1 MLQLSFSGEKNVQ
14 IQDSTLVL
22 FVSEKNKQIS
32 NLGLPKG
39 AAEILNHLEA
49 EGLKFADVKK
59 GVVFRNSG
67 ALGYKNIL
75 VLGRGAKTDKES
87 LRVLACGVYQALRT
101 NKLQKAVINLENLSA
116 TPKTVGDFTQALAE
130 GFLLS
135 SYEFK
140 EMKSKPKEEKKPDVY
155 TVHLVAN
162 SKLNTTAAERGFE
175 TGVTMAATINFSRRL
190 GDMPGNYMTPEILAD
205 ETVKAAKGT
214 GLKVTVWDKARI
226 KKERMGGLLGVAQ
239 GSGNDP
245 RFIVMEYNGAAKS
258 KAPVVFVG
266 KGLTFDSGGIS
277 IKPSGAMEEMIYD
290 MCGGANV
297 IGTMLAIARLKL
309 KVNVIGLVPS
319 TENMSGDLA
328 MKPGDIITARNGK
341 TVEVFNTDA
350 EGRLILMDA
359 LSYATELKPAAIFDA
374 ATLTGAIIVALGNS
388 YTGVFTRDRKLMR
401 QIEDAANEAGEPV
414 WGLPINDHH
423 LEDMKGNHADLCNIS
438 SGKGAGS
445 STAAAFLEQFVDKD
459 IPWAHFDIAGT
470 AWNIG
475 NRIPYNPKKG
485 ASGAIIR
492 TFVELAKSFG

>member
-1 MLQLSFSGEKNVQ
+1 MLQLSFSSEKNVQ
-14 IQDSTLVL
+14 KQDSTLVL
-22 FVSEKNKQIS
+22 FVTEKNKQIS
-32 NLGLPKG
+32 HLGLPKG
-39 AAEILNHLEA
+39 SAEILNLIETD
-49 EGLKFADVKK
+49 GLKFADVKK
-59 GVVFRNSG
+59 GVVFRNSQ
-67 ALGYKNIL
+67 ALGYRNIL
-75 VLGRGAKTDKES
+75 VLGRATKTDKES
-87 LRVLACGVYQALRT
+87 FRVLACSVYQALRT
-101 NKLQKAVINLENLSA
+101 NKLTKAVLNLENLGA
-116 TPKTVGDFTQALAE
+116 TPKSAADTAQALAE

-135 SYEFK
+135 AYEFK
-140 EMKSKPKEEKKPDVY
+140 EMKSKPKEEKTPEVY
-155 TVHLVAN
+155 KLQIVAN
-162 SKLNTTAAERGFE
+162 GKLNTTSAQRGFE
-175 TGVTMAATINFSRRL
+175 AGVIMAETINFSRRL

-205 ETVKAAKGT
+205 SAVKAAKGT
-214 GLKVTVWDKARI
+214 GLKVTVWNREKI
-226 KKERMGGLLGVAQ
+226 KKEGMGGLLGVSL
-239 GSGNDP
+239 GSDNEP
-245 RFIVMEYNGAAKS
+245 RFIIMEYNGAGKS
-258 KAPVVFVG
+258 KKPVAFVG

-277 IKPSGAMEEMIYD
+277 IKPSAAMEEMIYD

-319 TENMSGDLA
+319 TENMSGGMA
-328 MKPGDIITARNGK
+328 MKPGDILTARNGK
-341 TVEVFNTDA
+341 TVEVYNTDA

-359 LSYATELKPAAIFDA
+359 LAYACEQKPAAIFDA

-414 WGLPINDHH
+414 WGMPINDHH
-423 LEDMKGNHADLCNIS
+423 LDDMKGLHADLCNIS
-438 SGKGAGS
+438 SSKGAGS

-470 AWNIG
+470 AWSIG